1 MPIRTHR
8 GRAAVYRR
16 LWGWPLRSP
25 RHLVGTLVVFV
36 ALVVATGIAAPH
48 LFGDQDGN
56 GGAGAAPAGESTT
69 ASGDGPGRSTRTGP
83 EESSTLPTRL
93 TEPRE
98 TPTPAAPDPA
108 ALQVARQWAAAWVN
122 HPDGMTNQQWLDG
135 LRPYTTEEYLPVMA
149 TVELA
154 NIPASEV
161 TGEPSAGKSYTSS
174 VEAIVPTNGP
184 KLKLTVVE
192 TDAGWRVGHYER
204 AD

>member
-36 ALVVATGIAAPH
+36 ALVVGTGIAAPH

-56 GGAGAAPAGESTT
+56 GAGAAPAGKSASVTRSST
-69 ASGDGPGRSTRTGP
+69 GLP
-83 EESSTLPTRL
+83 EQSRPESSTLPTRL
-93 TEPRE
+93 TEPQE
-98 TPTPAAPDPA
+98 SPTPAAPDPA

-184 KLKLTVVE
+184 KLKLTVVK

-204 AD
+204 AS